1 MEDQARP
8 SSQIG
13 LVMTEHNTAGVST
26 ETRDRSRNESL
37 LLRKLP
43 YLALLALTIAGVA
56 FTSVTHTPLIRYW
69 ELLAVAS
76 AIMCIATGWPK
87 YDRQGRFE
95 LIWKQAAHWLAIIVA
110 MRIILL
116 PSIQTMLTGPATAYA
131 LLLLLALGTFLAGL
145 NISAQICALG
155 LAMALAVPAMLWL
168 KQTALLAILI
178 AAALIGIVAAFWR
191 R

>member
-1 MEDQARP
+1 MPDILQSAGP
-8 SSQIG
+8 
-13 LVMTEHNTAGVST
+13 NTGEVST
-26 ETRDRSRNESL
+26 EAREHSRHL

-43 YLALLALTIAGVA
+43 YLALLALTIVGVA
-56 FTSVTHTPLIRYW
+56 FTSVSNKPLIRYW

-76 AIMCIATGWPK
+76 AVVCIATGWSD

-95 LIWKQAAHWLAIIVA
+95 LIWKQAAHWTAIIVA

-145 NISAQICALG
+145 NISAQLCALG
-155 LAMALAVPAMLWL
+155 VAMALAVPAMLWL
-168 KQTALLAILI
+168 KQTALLAALI
-178 AAALIGIVAAFWR
+178 AAAVIGIVAVFWR

>member
-1 MEDQARP
+1 
-8 SSQIG
+8 
-13 LVMTEHNTAGVST
+13 MTEQNTEEVST
-26 ETRDRSRNESL
+26 GTRDRSRNESL

-56 FTSVTHTPLIRYW
+56 FTSVTNTPLIRYW

-76 AIMCIATGWPK
+76 AIMCIATGWPD
-87 YDRQGRFE
+87 YDRQGRLE
-95 LIWKQAAHWLAIIVA
+95 LIWKQVAHWLAIIVA

-116 PSIQTMLTGPATAYA
+116 PSVQTMLTGPATAFA

-155 LAMALAVPAMLWL
+155 VAMALAVPALLWL

-178 AAALIGIVAAFWR
+178 VAAAVGIVAVFWR

>member
-1 MEDQARP
+1 MSDPYAGAVSPEAR
-8 SSQIG
+8 
-13 LVMTEHNTAGVST
+13 NNW
-26 ETRDRSRNESL
+26 RNENF

-43 YLALLALTIAGVA
+43 YLVMLALTIAGVA
-56 FTSVTHTPLIRYW
+56 FTSITHGPLIRYW

-76 AIMCIATGWPK
+76 AVICIATGWPDR
-87 YDRQGRFE
+87 DRQSRFE
-95 LIWKQAAHWLAIIVA
+95 LIWKQVAHWLAIIIA

-116 PSIQTMLTGPATAYA
+116 PSVQTMLTGPATAFA

-155 LAMALAVPAMLWL
+155 VAMALAVPALLWL

-178 AAALIGIVAAFWR
+178 AAALIGIVVAFWR